1 MEIDDNKYKRILF
14 DFETLSLTSLKF
26 TKILIDCRT
35 ILDNEKIKMLDSAV
49 EEVNNWVIQR
59 REESD
64 KIYKLKEGE
73 LF

>member
-1 MEIDDNKYKRILF
+1 MGRYQE
-14 DFETLSLTSLKF
+14 
-26 TKILIDCRT
+26 
-35 ILDNEKIKMLDSAV
+35 NEKIKMLDSAV